1 MKNKDNYIVLGGK
14 RVELT
19 EEQVRELRA
28 GLGLSERKLSEV
40 KVGDTFTVGDM
51 EFICLEHREEG
62 TAVLLKDLWKVD
74 KFDNKSNDYSKSSIR
89 EELNTV
95 FAERL
100 KEAVG
105 GENIVTRI
113 VSLTSDDGRED
124 YGWCTDEVGLMT
136 CDDYRKYVYILD
148 EYRPEKWWW
157 LATPYSTASNGYGL
171 SVRVAGDDGAL
182 NFSLCN
188 LGNGVRP
195 FCILKSD
202 IFVSE

>member
-14 RVELT
+14 RVDLT
-19 EEQVRELRA
+19 KEQVRELRA
-28 GLGLSERKLSEV
+28 GLGLSERRLSEV
-40 KVGDTFTVGDM
+40 MVGDTFKVGDM

-74 KFDNKSNDYSKSSIR
+74 EFDNKSNDYSKSSIR
-89 EELNTV
+89 EELNAV

-105 GENIVTRI
+105 GENIVTRV

-124 YGWCTDEVGLMT
+124 YEWCTDEVGLMT

-148 EYRPEKWWW
+148 EYRPEKCWW
-157 LATPYSTASNGYGL
+157 LATPYSTASNGYEL
-171 SVRVAGDDGAL
+171 SVRAVLGFGTL
-182 NFSLCN
+182 NSFNCDFEC
-188 LGNGVRP
+188 GVRP

-202 IFVSE
+202 IFVS

>member
-19 EEQVRELRA
+19 EEQARELRA
-28 GLGLSERKLSEV
+28 GFDLSEKRLCEV
-40 KVGDTFTVGDM
+40 RAGDTFKVWDL

-105 GENIVTRI
+105 GENIVTRF

-124 YGWCTDEVGLMT
+124 YEWCTDEVGLMT

-148 EYRPEKWWW
+148 EYRPEKCWW
-157 LATPYSTASNGYGL
+157 LATPYSTASNGYDL
-171 SVRVAGDDGAL
+171 FVSVVSDGG
-182 NFSLCN
+182 SLDFNSCY
-188 LGNGVRP
+188 LEYGVRP

-202 IFVSE
+202 IFVS